1 MKLTDRG
8 YKIPEKTDNLEASL
22 EMFQET
28 LQRINDEQ
36 NAQDR
41 EVGKVKKEQRRK
53 LITTALGYNPWEVK

>member
-1 MKLTDRG
+1 
-8 YKIPEKTDNLEASL
+8 
-22 EMFQET
+22 MFQET

-36 NAQDR
+36 SAQDR